1 MEFNDLFR
9 LHVPDILSAIFL
21 HLSPPD
27 LEAAYVVCAQW
38 RHFIEAHLLS
48 NELTLARL
56 VRSKVRLTS
65 PIFSHAHIK
74 VERSGFPNK
83 ENSLFP
89 NLWTGSFPAPN
100 TLNVGI

>member
-48 NELTLARL
+48 NEITLARL
-56 VRSKVRLTS
+56 VKSKVSELISYAGKGR
-65 PIFSHAHIK
+65 
-74 VERSGFPNK
+74 K
-83 ENSLFP
+83 E
-89 NLWTGSFPAPN
+89 
-100 TLNVGI
+100 